1 MDRAAVDI
9 ALIPEGS
16 PVSAKPHLDE
26 LTRRERQIMNVIYRL
41 GRATAVNVVKNLPGE
56 PNNATIRTLLG
67 VLETKGHLKHET
79 VKGRFIYAPTLSAA
93 RVRKGLLKQIVET
106 FFRGA
111 EGHAVIS
118 ILKEA
123 EADLSEDERAEILRL
138 IDRSREQGR

>member
-1 MDRAAVDI
+1 MNA
-9 ALIPEGS
+9 ES
-16 PVSAKPHLDE
+16 HLNE

-41 GRATAVNVVKNLPGE
+41 GRATAVDVVANLPGK
-56 PNNATIRTLLG
+56 PNNATIRTILG

-79 VKGRFIYAPTLSAA
+79 VKGRFIYAPTVSAA
-93 RVRKGLLKQIVET
+93 RVRKSMLKQIVET

-123 EADLSEDERAEILRL
+123 EADLSEDERTEILRL
-138 IDRSREQGR
+138 IERSREQGR